1 MNSEQVGR
9 KYGFRSGLEEQ
20 VGAELRAAGVDYTF
34 EEKVIE
40 YAVHKVCKYTPDF
53 VLPNGIILET
63 KGRFTTDDRM
73 KHRAIREQFPEL
85 DIRFI
90 FTNPN
95 ARISKR
101 SNTTYAMWCER
112 YGFQFAKA
120 ATKAQLAKGASSI
133 PAEWLAEGGSPADG

>member
-1 MNSEQVGR
+1 MALTSEQVGR

-20 VGAELRAAGVDYTF
+20 VGAELRAAGVDYAF
-34 EEKVIE
+34 EEMVIE
-40 YAVHKVCKYTPDF
+40 YAVHKTCKYTPDF
-53 VLPNGIILET
+53 VLPNGIIIET

-90 FTNPN
+90 FTNPS

-101 SNTTYAMWCER
+101 SNTSYAMWCER
-112 YGFQFAKA
+112 HGFKYTKS
-120 ATKAQLAKGASSI
+120 ATKAQLAKGASLSLI
-133 PAEWLAEGGSPADG
+133 HISEPTRPY